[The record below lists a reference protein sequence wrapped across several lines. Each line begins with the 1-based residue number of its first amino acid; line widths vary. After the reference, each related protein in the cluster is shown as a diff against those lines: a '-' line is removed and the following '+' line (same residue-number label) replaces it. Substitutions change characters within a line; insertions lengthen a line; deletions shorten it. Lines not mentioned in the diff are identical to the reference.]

1 MLTSVTKLCIIACME
16 LSHDIVDANE
26 VALPQQIL
34 ADTKPRPASNSA
46 NTSPSM
52 SLLGLSALKVTG
64 ISAPD
69 EEVVGRWELQP

>member
-1 MLTSVTKLCIIACME
+1 MK

-26 VALPQQIL
+26 VALLQQIL

-52 SLLGLSALKVTG
+52 SLLVLLALRVAGT
-64 ISAPD
+64 SAPD
-69 EEVVGRWELQP
+69 EGVVD